1 MGVLRWGRVLLT
13 VVGLSGLALFVWF
26 AGPYFAFGEFRP
38 LESQLVRRLVIAFML
53 LAWGGW
59 WLFQRYR
66 AKRASDQLMHAVVE
80 QSEAEPP
87 NAEVVQLREKFEDAV
102 AALKKDH
109 GVRQSLY
116 DLPWYLIIG
125 APGSGKTTALVNSG
139 LRFPAEQ
146 RMGRGAL
153 RGVGGTRSC
162 DWWFTDEAVFLD
174 TAGRY
179 TTQDSD
185 ANADSA
191 AWAEFLT
198 LLCKYRERRPVNG
211 VILTISAS
219 DLVLHGEAQI
229 EAHIAAARRRLDELG
244 RQLDIK
250 LPVYVLVT
258 KCDLVSGF
266 SEYFEDL
273 TREGRA
279 QVWGTT
285 FDYEHTLDGTAAQS
299 FVTEFDRLVG
309 RLNTRLLTRV
319 EDETDPGRRTR
330 MFAFPQQ
337 FATLR
342 DQLDAFIGE
351 VFDSTRFERQILL
364 RGVYFTSGTQ
374 EGTPIDRLLGAI
386 GRRFALASQIANPQ
400 EGQGKAYFI
409 DDLFQQ
415 VILPESGLAGVNQRL
430 ETRSK
435 WLQYAAVAVVSMM
448 SALFLFGFTR
458 SHGRNSQYLG
468 EVGAATVALQE
479 VPPVYVAA
487 YPEAL
492 LPRLGALSAVVE
504 SADRFRDDAPFAMT
518 WGLYQGNAVGD
529 AAREA
534 YVRELT
540 NVLLPQ
546 VVRRVQERLVDYVEQ
561 PTDLYLFLKAYL
573 MLGNPE
579 RLDTTELEYILNR
592 EWATMGG
599 SDPYGAAALS
609 MHFHNLLE
617 LADRLPPMPLDESL
631 IAQTR
636 SALELVSIPEV
647 MFHELSFA
655 YAIDSRT
662 LRLDEASGAGAAL
675 VLRRSSGG
683 ALSDPLPAL
692 YTKPVFMEVT
702 SEYTSGLEQRYRED
716 RWVWGDQE
724 QPLTATR
731 GLEDKLIAI
740 YEREYIAHWDALV
753 RDIEPAITRSQL
765 EREELL
771 MRLSAP
777 TSPLRGLLT
786 AVDEHTFLVA
796 PEEPAPGGI
805 RGRAAALL
813 ERGRA
818 TVGVTASPTP
828 GAEVTAH
835 FAELH
840 DVVAGARS
848 AELDELLGQLGAIQQ
863 QLSQLGPDPGD
874 YQATDPEA
882 PAIRAE
888 IRDLTRVVRR
898 LADGLP
904 EVLRPAVGKLADV
917 ARGGPSPGPAI
928 TSLYQEQ
935 VVSVCQRVMGRYP
948 FIATGGRNDVTLSE
962 FGQLFGSNG
971 TYDTFFRAQ
980 LDQLVDRTRVPWR
993 WRPNSGMSSP
1003 GMLRAFEAANQ
1014 IRESFFSGGGQMPA
1028 LSFDLEVLEL
1038 TGPENEFGLTIGAQP
1053 FDYMRGSELPR
1064 GTGSWPSQPGG
1075 AGIRFG
1081 ETRNETAGAWAWF
1094 KVLEKARRTRVT
1106 DARYELDF
1114 WNGPNTARV
1123 RVEAASR
1130 QHPVAALNMLRRF
1143 RCG

>member
-1 MGVLRWGRVLLT
+1 MLVRWGRVLLT
-13 VVGLSGLALFVWF
+13 VVGLAGLALFVWF
-26 AGPYFAFGEFRP
+26 AGPYFAFGESRP
-38 LESQLVRRLVIAFML
+38 LESPLARWIFIAL
-53 LAWGGW
+53 LAVAWGGW
-59 WLFQRYR
+59 RLFRRYR
-66 AKRASDQLMHAVVE
+66 ANRASDQLMAAVVE
-80 QSEAEPP
+80 QSEAEAP
-87 NAEVVQLREKFEDAV
+87 NAEVVQLRERFEEAV
-102 AALKKDH
+102 GALKKER
-109 GVRQSLY
+109 GVGQTLY

-162 DWWFTDEAVFLD
+162 DWWFTDDGVFLD

-185 ANADSA
+185 ASADSA
-191 AWAEFLT
+191 AWGEFLA

-244 RQLDIK
+244 RQLNIK

-285 FDYEHTLDGTAAQS
+285 FDYERTLDGTAARM
-299 FVTEFDRLVG
+299 FVSEFDGLVG

-319 EDETDPGRRTR
+319 EDESDPARRTL

-342 DQLDAFIGE
+342 DQLDAFISE
-351 VFDSTRFERQILL
+351 VFDSTRFDRQILL

-386 GRRFALASQIANPQ
+386 GRRSALSSQIASPQ

-415 VILPESGLAGVNQRL
+415 VILRESGLAGVNQRL
-430 ETRSK
+430 EARTK
-435 WLQYAAVAVVSMM
+435 WMQYAAVALVSVV
-448 SALFLFGFTR
+448 ATLFLFGFTR

-468 EVGAATVALQE
+468 EVGATTVALQE

-487 YPEAL
+487 SPEAL
-492 LPRLGALSAVVE
+492 LPRLDALGAVVE

-529 AAREA
+529 AARDA

-546 VVRRVQERLVDYVEQ
+546 VMSRVQRRLVDYVER

-573 MLGNPE
+573 MLGTPE
-579 RLDTTELEYILNR
+579 RLDKTELEYILDL
-592 EWATMGG
+592 EWAIMGG
-599 SDPYGAAALS
+599 ADPYGAEALS
-609 MHFHNLLE
+609 THFRNLLE
-617 LADRLPPMPLDESL
+617 LEDRLPPMPLDESL
-631 IAQTR
+631 IEQTR
-636 SALELVSIPEV
+636 NALQLVSIPEV
-647 MFHELSFA
+647 MFHEMSFE
-655 YAIDSRT
+655 YASDPRT
-662 LRLDEASGAGAAL
+662 LRLDEASGAGAAR
-675 VLRRSSGG
+675 VLRRRSGE
-683 ALSDPLPAL
+683 ALSAPLPAL
-692 YTKPVFMEVT
+692 YTKPVFEEVT
-702 SEYTSGLEQRYRED
+702 SDYTSDLEQRYRED

-724 QPLTATR
+724 QPLAATR
-731 GLEDKLIAI
+731 GLEDRLIAI
-740 YEREYIAHWDALV
+740 YEREYIAHWDALL
-753 RDIEPAITRSQL
+753 RDIEPAVTRSQL

-771 MRLSAP
+771 LRLSAQ

-786 AVDEHTFLVA
+786 AADEHTFLVA
-796 PEEPAPGGI
+796 PEEPAPGGL

-813 ERGRA
+813 ERGREA
-818 TVGVTASPTP
+818 AGVTASPTP
-828 GAEVTAH
+828 GAAVTAH

-840 DVVAGARS
+840 DVVSGPRS
-848 AELDELLGQLGAIQQ
+848 AELEELLGQLGAIQQ
-863 QLSQLGPDPGD
+863 QLRRVGTGVGRTLPT
-874 YQATDPEA
+874 APEA

-888 IRDLTRVVRR
+888 IMELTRAVRS
-898 LADGLP
+898 LAQGLP
-904 EVLRPAVGKLADV
+904 DVLRPAVEKLAGL
-917 ARGGPSPGPAI
+917 AGGGQSPGPALNR
-928 TSLYQEQ
+928 LYQEQ
-935 VVSVCQRVMGRYP
+935 VVTACQRVMGRYP
-948 FIATGGRNDVTLSE
+948 FVATGSRNDVTLGE
-962 FGQLFGSNG
+962 FGLIFGG
-971 TYDTFFRAQ
+971 GGAYDSFFLQQ
-980 LDQLVDRTRVPWR
+980 LDPLVDRLRVPWR
-993 WRPNSGMSSP
+993 WRPNSGMSSRA
-1003 GMLRAFEAANQ
+1003 MLRAFEAASQ
-1014 IRESFFSGGGQMPA
+1014 IRDSFFSGGGQIPA
-1028 LSFDLEVLEL
+1028 LSFDVEVLDL
-1038 TGPENEFGLTIGAQP
+1038 TGPGDSFELAIGALV
-1053 FDYMRGSELPR
+1053 FDYLRGSELPR
-1064 GTGSWPSQPGG
+1064 DTATWPSQPGG
-1075 AGIRFG
+1075 ANIRFG
-1081 ETRNETAGAWAWF
+1081 STRNNIPGEWAWF
-1094 KVLEKARRTRVT
+1094 KLLETARSTRVT

-1114 WNGPNTARV
+1114 WNGPNRARV

-1130 QHPVAALNMLRRF
+1130 QHPVAALSMLRRF
-1143 RCG
+1143 RCGA